1 MIADNKVTETA
12 AESPGYRHQTPG
24 ITAQCAS
31 IHAPLHFSPRHLGAA
46 RSCSRV
52 IANPAQKW
60 GCRKNTLFLA
70 WIFCGVGFNSATDK
84 TPLVK
89 TLVFQTPHAP
99 CLKPSRFCYIM
110 RPPVCTM
117 APSVRLCPKLD
128 FSDKK
133 GKKTALSGIEP
144 PTTVT
149 ADARDATTA
158 SGSVFFTSAALP
170 HPALAL
176 LLLL

>member
-1 MIADNKVTETA
+1 M
-12 AESPGYRHQTPG
+12 
-24 ITAQCAS
+24 
-31 IHAPLHFSPRHLGAA
+31 PLHFSPRHLSAA

-70 WIFCGVGFNSATDK
+70 WIFCGVGFNSAADK
-84 TPLVK
+84 TPPVK

-117 APSVRLCPKLD
+117 APSVRLCPELY

-133 GKKTALSGIEP
+133 GKKKSLVGNR
-144 PTTVT
+144 TT
-149 ADARDATTA
+149 DHCHRRSPRCHYCEWQCFLYFRRMIIDD
-158 SGSVFFTSAALP
+158 FILY
-170 HPALAL
+170 
-176 LLLL
+176 